1 MSHARAALECWA
13 LSKHSLSVT
22 TAPWVK
28 AIRDGPFRVVNFAS
42 HFICVQI
49 FQMEISACP
58 SFYPR
63 PNIPDAISG
72 DKMYSSTSQLNHER
86 SRVEIFY
93 EFQIFDTGI
102 IAQIFERFSK
112 ILAIFVFV
120 FLGHSRTNCAVFLV
134 LGVEMSKKWTS
145 TLALFLCS

>member
-1 MSHARAALECWA
+1 MSPARAALKCWA
-13 LSKHSLSVT
+13 SSKHSLSVT

-28 AIRDGPFRVVNFAS
+28 AIRGGPFRVVNFAS
-42 HFICVQI
+42 LFNCVQI

-72 DKMYSSTSQLNHER
+72 YEMNSSGSQLNHER

-120 FLGHSRTNCAVFLV
+120 FLGHTRTNCAVFLV
-134 LGVEMSKKWTS
+134 VGVEMSKKNGR
-145 TLALFLCS
+145 LL